1 MTCSDSHE
9 AAASKLAATV
19 HEKVRLGRRPPL
31 ASSGEAEFF
40 SSYVPEACPWCG
52 SLFERDGHGRNGVQA
67 YRCRSCGRPFTPA
80 TGTIFDSRRLPASE
94 WAMFLPKTP
103 GARARRHA
111 RATTR
116 GRPPRPR
123 TGQRGSSASSPAA
136 RMVPCWKGVPGSMRH
151 AGRSA
156 GGAAC
161 SGPTG
166 RSWGGLSRNK
176 ICMGVGADA
185 QGTTLYALEGRGK
198 TSGARTREAFGT
210 HIAPGS
216 MLVHDLE
223 PSHRILVARLHLES
237 EACNAK
243 ACIGLTDDRN
253 PLRRIDEECGLLKK
267 FLRVHG
273 SFRASDIQGWPDLYW
288 VSRNVGGSMTEKV
301 AWVLDRA
308 MRCRTTLRYRDYY
321 QKRPS
326 SGS

>member
-1 MTCSDSHE
+1 M
-9 AAASKLAATV
+9 
-19 HEKVRLGRRPPL
+19 VRLGAL
-31 ASSGEAEFF
+31 
-40 SSYVPEACPWCG
+40 
-52 SLFERDGHGRNGVQA
+52 
-67 YRCRSCGRPFTPA
+67 
-80 TGTIFDSRRLPASE
+80 
-94 WAMFLPKTP
+94 
-103 GARARRHA
+103 RARRPWPQWSAGIPLPQLRQAVHA
-111 RATTR
+111 GHRHDIRFKAAACLGMGHVPPEDTGGESEAACARDHQRSPATPPYWTARLFRVLAGRQDGAMLEGRAWVDETCWPVGRR
-116 GRPPRPR
+116 GRVLRPDG
-123 TGQRGSSASSPAA
+123 TEL
-136 RMVPCWKGVPGSMRH
+136 
-151 AGRSA
+151 
-156 GGAAC
+156 
-161 SGPTG
+161 
-166 RSWGGLSRNK
+166 GGLSRNK

-216 MLVHDLE
+216 TLVHDLE